1 MIKTFRLPYTR
12 ILTKP
17 SDALPERSF
26 ILRPMLSVWL
36 SHGEK
41 KIHTLALLDSGADD
55 CLFPALLGREI
66 GLEVEEGKKQFFSG
80 VGSAGNVS
88 YFHEVKLAFKLNEHP
103 FEFECHAGFP
113 TAMDLVKFGLLGRY
127 GFFDLFKRLAFDAEN
142 SLVEIT
148 ADL

>member
-1 MIKTFRLPYTR
+1 MIRTFHLPYTR
-12 ILTKP
+12 ILAKP
-17 SDALPERSF
+17 SDALPERTF
-26 ILRPMLSVWL
+26 ILRPMLSIWL

-66 GLEVEEGKKQFFSG
+66 GLDVEEGKKQFFSG

-88 YFHEVKLAFKLNEHP
+88 YFHKVKIAFKLNEHP
-103 FEFECHAGFP
+103 FEFECYAGFS

-127 GFFDLFKRLAFDAEN
+127 GFFDLFKRLCFDTEN

>member
-1 MIKTFRLPYTR
+1 VTQTFHLPYTK

-17 SDALPERSF
+17 SEALPERVV

-36 SHGEK
+36 SHGDK

-66 GLEVEEGKKQFFSG
+66 GLNVEEGKKQFFSG

-88 YFHEVKLAFKLNEHP
+88 YFHKVKIAFKLNEHP
-103 FEFECHAGFP
+103 FEFECHAGFS

-127 GFFDLFKRLAFDAEN
+127 GFFDLFKRVSFDSEN
-142 SLVEIT
+142 LLVEIT
-148 ADL
+148 TNM